1 MNIQKD
7 GKTLYFSDEEIS
19 NETNGEKKVFV
30 TKRINGKESHVKVN
44 KKTEKTLQ
52 PDSFNFDNEIVIGV
66 DKLEKKERDK
76 KNNKKSNSSRKKR
89 KKLISKKKVTVF
101 ISSILLIGVVI
112 VFLLAAPVFNITKIE
127 VDGNKSVSKENIINL
142 SGLKKGENIFK
153 LGSKVNEK
161 IKENKYIEK
170 VNVKRVFPNT
180 VKIMVQEREIKY
192 QINLI
197 NSYVYIDK
205 NGYILENSSL
215 KKEVPT
221 IVGLKITENELINKR
236 RLESED
242 LEKLGKINKIIES
255 GKSINLDKIITEV
268 NCSQNEYVLY
278 LESKNKK
285 IYIGDTVNLIN
296 KMLYIQKILEKEDG
310 KTGTIFVNGDI
321 SSGFKPYFREE

>member
-19 NETNGEKKVFV
+19 NETNGEKRVFV

-44 KKTEKTLQ
+44 KAKKTEKTLNQ
-52 PDSFNFDNEIVIGV
+52 NSFNFDNEVVINV
-66 DKLEKKERDK
+66 EKSENKENVK
-76 KNNKKSNSSRKKR
+76 KNRKKGNSRR
-89 KKLISKKKVTVF
+89 KVIISKKMITVF

-112 VFLLAAPVFNITKIE
+112 VFLLVAPVFNIAKIE
-127 VDGNKSVSKENIINL
+127 VDGNKLVSKEKIISL
-142 SGLKKGENIFK
+142 SELKKGENIFK
-153 LGSKVNEK
+153 FGSKVNEK
-161 IKENKYIEK
+161 IKENKYIESVDIKK
-170 VNVKRVFPNT
+170 VLPST
-180 VKIMVQEREIKY
+180 VKIIVQEREVKY

-197 NSYVYIDK
+197 NCFAYIDK

-221 IVGLKITENELINKR
+221 IVGLKITENELINKD
-236 RLESED
+236 RLDTQD

-255 GKSINLDKIITEV
+255 AKSINIDKLITEI
-268 NCSQNEYVLY
+268 NNSENQYILY
-278 LESKNKK
+278 LESKKKK
-285 IYIGDTVNLIN
+285 IYVGDALNLIN
-296 KMLYIQKILEKEDG
+296 KMLYIQKILEKEEG